1 MKRIISVLLA
11 AAMLMSLLCTAAL
24 ADGERNI
31 TPSSD
36 WTVITIDP
44 GHGGNGG
51 GAYTWNGHQYVETEL
66 VLKIA
71 YYLKAELE
79 QYHHV
84 RVVLTR
90 TTNSQEE
97 YDNIYEI
104 VDRVNIAAQNG
115 SDLLVSLH
123 LNGTDRANSASGA
136 CVIVPNGNY
145 RPELAEKDYEL
156 ARYIMSEL
164 NGIGIGTTK
173 NAMTDKDGLMIR
185 NSETRPPET
194 NPDGTVA
201 DYYGIARGG
210 IWNNFPAV
218 LVEHCHIDNYNDAYN
233 HLRTEEQLK
242 EIAHADATAIVK
254 FLNLQK
260 PAAEEAQLNDY
271 YLTDY
276 RDYWAQDVIDRAVME
291 GWIKGYSDDTFRPK
305 NSITRG
311 EFVTVLGRA
320 AGVDTS
326 LYEGTA
332 FEDVAESS
340 FCAAY
345 VQWAAKNEIVSGY
358 EDGSF
363 YPNRNITREQ
373 IAKIMTRFL
382 EACGFDVSGG
392 YSIEDYDIGD
402 VESCSDWA
410 REYIAFCYAN
420 GLLQGNNGNFEP
432 KRTATRAE
440 ACAVL
445 VRMMEYDGPRAEE
458 PAPTEEP
465 ASSDE
470 PAPTEEPVPTEEPAP
485 ADEPIPEEEP
495 VESPQDDILI

>member
-1 MKRIISVLLA
+1 MKRIISALLA
-11 AAMLMSLLCTAAL
+11 AAILMELLCTAAL

-31 TPSSD
+31 TPSTE
-36 WTVITIDP
+36 WTVITLDP

-51 GAYTWNGHQYVETEL
+51 GAYKWNGHQYVETEL

-79 QYHHV
+79 QYYHV

-97 YDNIYEI
+97 YDRIYDT
-104 VDRVNIAAQNG
+104 VNRANIAVANG
-115 SDLLVSLH
+115 SDLYLSLH
-123 LNGTDRANSASGA
+123 LNGTGRANYASGA

-145 RPELAEKDYEL
+145 RPELAERDYEL
-156 ARYIMSEL
+156 ARYIMREL
-164 NGIGIGTTK
+164 NGIGIATAKSGII
-173 NAMTDKDGLMIR
+173 DKDGLLMR
-185 NSETRPPET
+185 DSETRPPET
-194 NPDGTVA
+194 NPNGTVA
-201 DYYGIARGG
+201 DYYENVRQGLWHNI
-210 IWNNFPAV
+210 PAV
-218 LVEHCHIDNYNDAYN
+218 LVEHCYMDNYNDAYN

-242 EIAHADATAIVK
+242 EIACADAAAIVK
-254 FLNLQK
+254 FLNLRK
-260 PAAEEAQLNDY
+260 PTAEEAQQKEY
-271 YLTDY
+271 FLTDY
-276 RDYWAQDVIDRAVME
+276 RGYWAQSVIDKAVTE
-291 GWIKGYSDDTFRPK
+291 GWVNGYSDDTFRPK

-345 VQWAAKNEIVSGY
+345 VQWAAENEIVSGY
-358 EDGSF
+358 EDGNF

-382 EACGFDVSGG
+382 EVCGFEVSSG
-392 YSIEDYDIGD
+392 YAIEDYDIGD

-445 VRMMEYDGPRAEE
+445 VRMMEYDGQRAEI
-458 PAPTEEP
+458 P
-465 ASSDE
+465 
-470 PAPTEEPVPTEEPAP
+470 PAP
-485 ADEPIPEEEP
+485 ADEPAE
-495 VESPQDDILI
+495 